1 MEAAPACN
9 GRLRGMFGYN
19 ATTITAQRILKGR
32 YSFPEGFDQATRE
45 ICEECA
51 RIRLLV
57 PKNSQNLI
65 ISHHDWEK
73 HWRRKRE
80 ETSSSKSGLHFG
92 HYIEGCRSD
101 YISLLHALKATL
113 VINRGIILDR
123 WAWGL
128 STMLEKI
135 SGCALITKLR
145 LILLLEA
152 DFNSTNKIIYDQHML
167 LTVRRYKLMPEEIYS
182 KKNCLAEDETLVKV
196 LFYDIVRQTRLP
208 ARIGAMDMENCY
220 DRIAHP
226 IALMV
231 FQSLGVHK
239 EACKSTFS
247 IVQDMKFF
255 LRMGFGDSKKFA
267 STRGSIKTQG
277 MCQGNGAALAGI
289 AS

>member
-1 MEAAPACN
+1 MTGKSTGGES
-9 GRLRGMFGYN
+9 GR
-19 ATTITAQRILKGR
+19 
-32 YSFPEGFDQATRE
+32 
-45 ICEECA
+45 
-51 RIRLLV
+51 RLLPRSLDCTFSPTRAKGHRGHDQRNCSGQV
-57 PKNSQNLI
+57 GLGADRHVGKNL
-65 ISHHDWEK
+65 W
-73 HWRRKRE
+73 
-80 ETSSSKSGLHFG
+80 
-92 HYIEGCRSD
+92 
-101 YISLLHALKATL
+101 
-113 VINRGIILDR
+113 
-123 WAWGL
+123 
-128 STMLEKI
+128 
-135 SGCALITKLR
+135 LR
-145 LILLLEA
+145 TNHQTEIMEV
-152 DFNSTNKIIYDQHML
+152 DFNSTNKIIYGQRML
-167 LTVRRYKLMPEEIYS
+167 QTVRRYKLMPEEIYS

-247 IVQDMKFF
+247 SVQDMKFF